1 MNWLSISATLY
12 KNTWLMPGNTDGSD
26 GKESA
31 CNVGDLG
38 SIPGMGISPGEKN
51 GYPPQYSCP
60 ENSMVRGAW
69 WAIVHGVA
77 ESDTTE

>member
-1 MNWLSISATLY
+1 MLNEIEGWKGMKKHINLGGLPWWLRRKEFACSAGD
-12 KNTWLMPGNTDGSD
+12 PGSVSG
-26 GKESA
+26 
-31 CNVGDLG
+31 LRR
-38 SIPGMGISPGEKN
+38 SPGEKN

-60 ENSMVRGAW
+60 ENSVVRGAW